1 MRNLD
6 VFVVRFLPFVVFAFI
21 GVDIVFLIQ
30 GIDITDLY
38 YLHSNSVLYSSGLYA
53 ISYSNKRFHCR
64 YNRYMLLF
72 LIFTPIINYL
82 EAKFFIFPSE
92 QIYLSFV
99 ISLYATTMVIT
110 SYLAIEHF
118 RLAIKRRKLNNE
130 WNGSSNANFETTRK
144 HEQAYNK
151 NGIDDA

>member
-6 VFVVRFLPFVVFAFI
+6 IFVVRFLPFVVFVII
-21 GVDIVFLIQ
+21 GIDIIFLIQ
-30 GIDITDLY
+30 GVDITDLY
-38 YLHSNSVLYSSGLYA
+38 YLHSNSILYASGLYA

-82 EAKFFIFPSE
+82 EAKFFIFPNE
-92 QIYLSFV
+92 QFYLSFV

-118 RLAIKRRKLNNE
+118 RLAIKRRKLNNKL
-130 WNGSSNANFETTRK
+130 NGIDSTNVETTR
-144 HEQAYNK
+144 EYE
-151 NGIDDA
+151 

>member
-6 VFVVRFLPFVVFAFI
+6 IFVVRFLPFVVFVII
-21 GVDIVFLIQ
+21 GIDIIFLIQ
-30 GIDITDLY
+30 GVDITDLY
-38 YLHSNSVLYSSGLYA
+38 YLHSNSILYASGLYA

-82 EAKFFIFPSE
+82 EAKFFIFPNE
-92 QIYLSFV
+92 QFYLSFV

-118 RLAIKRRKLNNE
+118 RLAIKRRKLNNK
-130 WNGSSNANFETTRK
+130 W
-144 HEQAYNK
+144 
-151 NGIDDA
+151 NGIDSTNVQTTREYE

>member
-6 VFVVRFLPFVVFAFI
+6 VFVVRFLPFVVFVII
-21 GVDIVFLIQ
+21 GIDIIFLIQ
-30 GIDITDLY
+30 GVDITDLY
-38 YLHSNSVLYSSGLYA
+38 YLHSNSILYASGLYA

-82 EAKFFIFPSE
+82 EAKFFIFPNE
-92 QIYLSFV
+92 QFYLSFV

-118 RLAIKRRKLNNE
+118 RLAIKRRKLNNKL
-130 WNGSSNANFETTRK
+130 NGIDSTNVETTR
-144 HEQAYNK
+144 EYE
-151 NGIDDA
+151 

>member
-1 MRNLD
+1 MKNLD
-6 VFVVRFLPFVVFAFI
+6 VFVVRFLPFVVFAII

-38 YLHSNSVLYSSGLYA
+38 YLHSNSMLYASGFYA

-92 QIYLSFV
+92 QFYLSFV

-110 SYLAIEHF
+110 SYLAIDHF
-118 RLAIKRRKLNNE
+118 RLAIKRRKLNSKE
-130 WNGSSNANFETTRK
+130 NGSGSTNFEATRE
-144 HEQAYNK
+144 HE
-151 NGIDDA
+151 

>member
-1 MRNLD
+1 MKNLD
-6 VFVVRFLPFVVFAFI
+6 VLVVRFLPFVVFAII

-38 YLHSNSVLYSSGLYA
+38 YLHSNSMLYASGLYA

-92 QIYLSFV
+92 HFYLSFV

-110 SYLAIEHF
+110 SYLAIDHF
-118 RLAIKRRKLNNE
+118 RLAIKRRKLNNKE
-130 WNGSSNANFETTRK
+130 NGSGSTNFGTTRE
-144 HEQAYNK
+144 HE
-151 NGIDDA
+151 

>member
-1 MRNLD
+1 MRNID
-6 VFVVRFLPFVVFAFI
+6 VLVVRFLPFILFAII
-21 GVDIVFLIQ
+21 GNEIVCSFLLIEL
-30 GIDITDLY
+30 DEF
-38 YLHSNSVLYSSGLYA
+38 YLLHGNSAIYASGLYT

-82 EAKFFIFPSE
+82 EAKFYIFPNE
-92 QIYLSFV
+92 HFYLSFV

-118 RLAIKRRKLNNE
+118 RLAVKRRKLNNKL
-130 WNGSSNANFETTRK
+130 NGINSTNVETTR
-144 HEQAYNK
+144 EYE
-151 NGIDDA
+151 

>member
-1 MRNLD
+1 M
-6 VFVVRFLPFVVFAFI
+6 RFLPFVVFAII
-21 GVDIVFLIQ
+21 GIDIVFLIQ

-38 YLHSNSVLYSSGLYA
+38 YLHSNSMLYASGLYA

-92 QIYLSFV
+92 QFYLSFV

-110 SYLAIEHF
+110 SYLAIDHF
-118 RLAIKRRKLNNE
+118 RLEIKRRKLNSKE
-130 WNGSSNANFETTRK
+130 NGSCSTNFEATRE
-144 HEQAYNK
+144 HE
-151 NGIDDA
+151 

>member
-1 MRNLD
+1 MRNID
-6 VFVVRFLPFVVFAFI
+6 VLVVRFLPFILFAII
-21 GVDIVFLIQ
+21 GNEIVCSFLLIEM
-30 GIDITDLY
+30 DEF
-38 YLHSNSVLYSSGLYA
+38 YLLHGNSAIYASGLYA

-82 EAKFFIFPSE
+82 EAKFFIFPNE
-92 QIYLSFV
+92 QLYLSFV

-118 RLAIKRRKLNNE
+118 RLAIKRRKLNNKE
-130 WNGSSNANFETTRK
+130 NGSGSINFAATRE
-144 HEQAYNK
+144 HE
-151 NGIDDA
+151 

>member
-6 VFVVRFLPFVVFAFI
+6 VFVVRFLPFVIFTFI
-21 GVDIVFLIQ
+21 GVDIIFLIQ
-30 GIDITDLY
+30 GVDITDVY
-38 YLHSNSVLYSSGLYA
+38 YLHSNSVLYASGLYA
-53 ISYSNKRFHCR
+53 ISFSNKRFHCR

-72 LIFTPIINYL
+72 LIFTPLINYL

-118 RLAIKRRKLNNE
+118 RLAIKRRKLNNKL
-130 WNGSSNANFETTRK
+130 NGSGNTNFETTRE
-144 HEQAYNK
+144 HE
-151 NGIDDA
+151 

>member
-6 VFVVRFLPFVVFAFI
+6 VLVVRFLPFVIFAII
-21 GVDIVFLIQ
+21 GNEIVCSLLLIEL
-30 GIDITDLY
+30 DEF
-38 YLHSNSVLYSSGLYA
+38 YLLHGNSAIYASGLYA

-72 LIFTPIINYL
+72 LIFTPLINYL

-92 QIYLSFV
+92 HFYLSFV

-110 SYLAIEHF
+110 SYLAIDHF
-118 RLAIKRRKLNNE
+118 RLAIKRRKLNNK
-130 WNGSSNANFETTRK
+130 WNGSGSTNFETTRE
-144 HEQAYNK
+144 HE
-151 NGIDDA
+151 

>member
-6 VFVVRFLPFVVFAFI
+6 VFVVRFLPFVVFVII
-21 GVDIVFLIQ
+21 GIDIIFLIQ
-30 GIDITDLY
+30 GVDITDLY
-38 YLHSNSVLYSSGLYA
+38 YLHSNSILYASGLYA

-82 EAKFFIFPSE
+82 EAKFFIFPNE
-92 QIYLSFV
+92 QLYLSFV

-118 RLAIKRRKLNNE
+118 RLAIKRRKLNNKL
-130 WNGSSNANFETTRK
+130 NGIDSTNVETTR
-144 HEQAYNK
+144 EYE
-151 NGIDDA
+151 

>member
-6 VFVVRFLPFVVFAFI
+6 IFVVRFLPFILFLII
-21 GVDIVFLIQ
+21 GVDIIFLLKEISIEYF
-30 GIDITDLY
+30 G
-38 YLHSNSVLYSSGLYA
+38 YLHGNSVLYASGLYA
-53 ISYSNKRFHCR
+53 ISFSNKRFHCR

-92 QIYLSFV
+92 HFYLSFV

-110 SYLAIEHF
+110 SYLAIDHF
-118 RLAIKRRKLNNE
+118 RLAIKRRKLNNK
-130 WNGSSNANFETTRK
+130 WNGSSSTNFETTRE
-144 HEQAYNK
+144 HE
-151 NGIDDA
+151 

>member
-6 VFVVRFLPFVVFAFI
+6 IFVVRFLPFVVFVII
-21 GVDIVFLIQ
+21 GIDIIFLIQ
-30 GIDITDLY
+30 GVDITDLY
-38 YLHSNSVLYSSGLYA
+38 YLHSNSILYASGLYA

-82 EAKFFIFPSE
+82 EAKFFIFPNE
-92 QIYLSFV
+92 QLYLSFV
-99 ISLYATTMVIT
+99 ISLYATTMVTT

-118 RLAIKRRKLNNE
+118 RLAIKRRKLNNKL
-130 WNGSSNANFETTRK
+130 NGIDSTNVETTR
-144 HEQAYNK
+144 EY
-151 NGIDDA
+151 

>member
-6 VFVVRFLPFVVFAFI
+6 VLVVRFLPFVVFAII

-38 YLHSNSVLYSSGLYA
+38 YLHSNSMLYAIGLYA

-92 QIYLSFV
+92 HFYLSFV

-110 SYLAIEHF
+110 SYLAIDHF
-118 RLAIKRRKLNNE
+118 MLAIKRRKLNNK
-130 WNGSSNANFETTRK
+130 WNGSGSTNFETTRE
-144 HEQAYNK
+144 HE
-151 NGIDDA
+151 

>member
-1 MRNLD
+1 MKNLD
-6 VFVVRFLPFVVFAFI
+6 VLVVRFLPFVVFAII

-38 YLHSNSVLYSSGLYA
+38 YLHSNSMLYASGLYA

-92 QIYLSFV
+92 QFYLSFV

-110 SYLAIEHF
+110 SYLAIDHF
-118 RLAIKRRKLNNE
+118 RLAIKRRKLNNKE
-130 WNGSSNANFETTRK
+130 NGIGSTNFETTRK
-144 HEQAYNK
+144 HE
-151 NGIDDA
+151 

>member
-1 MRNLD
+1 MKNLD
-6 VFVVRFLPFVVFAFI
+6 VLVVRFLPFVVFAII

-38 YLHSNSVLYSSGLYA
+38 YLHSNSMLYASGLYA

-92 QIYLSFV
+92 QFYLSFV

-110 SYLAIEHF
+110 SYLAIDHF
-118 RLAIKRRKLNNE
+118 RLAIKRRKLNNKE
-130 WNGSSNANFETTRK
+130 NGSGSTNFEATRD
-144 HEQAYNK
+144 HE
-151 NGIDDA
+151 

>member
-1 MRNLD
+1 MKNLD
-6 VFVVRFLPFVVFAFI
+6 VFVVRFLPFVVFTFI
-21 GVDIVFLIQ
+21 GVDIIFLIQ
-30 GIDITDLY
+30 GVDITDVY
-38 YLHSNSVLYSSGLYA
+38 YLHSNSILYASGLYA

-72 LIFTPIINYL
+72 LIFTPLINYL

-92 QIYLSFV
+92 HFYLSFV

-118 RLAIKRRKLNNE
+118 RLAIKRRKLNNKE
-130 WNGSSNANFETTRK
+130 NGSSNANFETTRK
-144 HEQAYNK
+144 YEQAYNK

>member
-1 MRNLD
+1 MKNLD
-6 VFVVRFLPFVVFAFI
+6 VLVVRFLPFVVFAII

-38 YLHSNSVLYSSGLYA
+38 YLHSNSMLYASGLYA

-110 SYLAIEHF
+110 SYLAIDHF
-118 RLAIKRRKLNNE
+118 RLAIKRRKLNDKE
-130 WNGSSNANFETTRK
+130 NGSGSTNFETTRE
-144 HEQAYNK
+144 HE
-151 NGIDDA
+151 

>member
-6 VFVVRFLPFVVFAFI
+6 VLVVRFLPFVVFAII
-21 GVDIVFLIQ
+21 GIDIVFLIQ

-38 YLHSNSVLYSSGLYA
+38 YLHSNSMLYASGLYA

-92 QIYLSFV
+92 QFYLSFV

-110 SYLAIEHF
+110 SYLAIDHF
-118 RLAIKRRKLNNE
+118 RLAIKRRKLNDKE
-130 WNGSSNANFETTRK
+130 KGSGSTNFETTRE
-144 HEQAYNK
+144 HE
-151 NGIDDA
+151 

>member
-6 VFVVRFLPFVVFAFI
+6 VLVVRFLPFIIFAII
-21 GVDIVFLIQ
+21 GNEIVCSFLL
-30 GIDITDLY
+30 IDLDEFHL
-38 YLHSNSVLYSSGLYA
+38 LHGNSAIYASGLYA

-92 QIYLSFV
+92 HFYLSFV

-110 SYLAIEHF
+110 SYLAIDHF
-118 RLAIKRRKLNNE
+118 RLAIKRRKLNNK
-130 WNGSSNANFETTRK
+130 WNGSGSTNFETTREHK
-144 HEQAYNK
+144 
-151 NGIDDA
+151 

>member
-6 VFVVRFLPFVVFAFI
+6 VFVVRFLPFVVFVFI
-21 GVDIVFLIQ
+21 GVDIIFLIQ
-30 GIDITDLY
+30 GVDITDVY
-38 YLHSNSVLYSSGLYA
+38 YLHSNSILYASGLYA
-53 ISYSNKRFHCR
+53 ISFSNKRFHCR

-92 QIYLSFV
+92 HFYLSFV

-110 SYLAIEHF
+110 SYLAIDHF
-118 RLAIKRRKLNNE
+118 RLAIKRRKLNDKL
-130 WNGSSNANFETTRK
+130 NGSSNTNFETTRE
-144 HEQAYNK
+144 HE
-151 NGIDDA
+151 

>member
-6 VFVVRFLPFVVFAFI
+6 VLVVRFLPFVVFAII

-38 YLHSNSVLYSSGLYA
+38 YLHSNSMLYASGLYA

-92 QIYLSFV
+92 QFYLSFV

-110 SYLAIEHF
+110 SYLAIDHF
-118 RLAIKRRKLNNE
+118 RLAIKRRKLNDKE
-130 WNGSSNANFETTRK
+130 NGSGSTNFETTRE
-144 HEQAYNK
+144 HE
-151 NGIDDA
+151 